1 MNAEKG
7 KKPYRGGRK
16 YLKMNLA
23 VFLDNK
29 NFCLLLLYFD
39 IIYIY
44 CKMIDRRATI
54 RVIKRKLTEK
64 TKEPLLF

>member
-16 YLKMNLA
+16 YLKNEFSSIFWIIKIF
-23 VFLDNK
+23 VYF
-29 NFCLLLLYFD
+29 LLYFD

-44 CKMIDRRATI
+44 CKMI
-54 RVIKRKLTEK
+54 
-64 TKEPLLF
+64 